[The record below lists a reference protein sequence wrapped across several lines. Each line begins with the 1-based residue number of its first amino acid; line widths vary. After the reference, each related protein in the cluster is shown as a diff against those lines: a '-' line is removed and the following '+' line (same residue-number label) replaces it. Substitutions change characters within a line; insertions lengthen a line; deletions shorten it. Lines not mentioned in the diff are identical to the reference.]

1 MNYSKLTISD
11 IDRLWELQKLYKA
24 EIGEDLPEDAYKERL
39 CEAIANAMHRSFANK
54 GSGCFVPVISPAAT
68 KSLRKKEELPDE
80 MEPHCSAS
88 AHPGC
93 AA

>member
-39 CEAIANAMHRSFANK
+39 CEAIANKQIF
-54 GSGCFVPVISPAAT
+54 F
-68 KSLRKKEELPDE
+68 L
-80 MEPHCSAS
+80 
-88 AHPGC
+88 AHGMKMY
-93 AA
+93 